1 MVNDV
6 LKRLF
11 DILFSLVLLL
21 VLWPVLILVLLLS
34 AIDTKSNGV
43 FVQKRVGQYGKLF
56 NIYKVRT
63 YHKRNHSVSKFGLV
77 LRRSKLDELPQLINV
92 LIGDMSVVGPRPDI
106 EGYYDKLEGENRLI
120 LNLKPGITS
129 EASIKYKNEDQLLS
143 EQAFPLK
150 YNDEVIFPDK
160 VWLNLKYYHNRSFF
174 GDLLIV
180 IKTLIVK

>member
-21 VLWPVLILVLLLS
+21 VLWPVLILILFLS

-160 VWLNLKYYHNRSFF
+160 VRLNLKYYHNRSFF